1 MGVEKMTKK
10 EIEKIIKL
18 LEQVEDFDRK
28 YIITIL
34 KSWIK
39 MRK

>member
-1 MGVEKMTKK
+1 MSKMSKK

-28 YIITIL
+28 YIISIL
-34 KSWIK
+34 RSWIK

>member
-1 MGVEKMTKK
+1 MSKMTKK

-28 YIITIL
+28 YIISIL
-34 KSWIK
+34 RSWIK